1 MKTPMRDYRLV
12 IDYCACMVAIALS
25 RHRVDNDNIDNQ
37 YSAEEL
43 SSQLNLLPYSDG
55 PNFNVDSLAL
65 KHGFQLFGGYLRKRG
80 IVLIPMY
87 EKEKYLVALFERESS
102 QRSTEIKFST
112 YSSLSTDDT
121 EATVLRSVIHIRDG
135 ILKSS
140 HYPLSPHP
148 SPSSVFG
155 GLHYSAIVE
164 MNKPKVITVPKMITR
179 KSPTKL
185 SERAISNSA
194 NKIIV
199 NAESRFGPD
208 HSLFYLESAVKR
220 AKKRKLKQ
228 IATQGNDAEN
238 NEDKSDTENDDA
250 EDDALQNIGAGELIY
265 DPRILIALSNIP
277 AKHVIFAESDKTNV
291 SALYTVVKIVA
302 AERDYKNLKLAAAIA
317 TKEILQN
324 NSYYAN
330 ITTRTIMRWAA
341 SENSVSLK
349 PGRKVNE
356 EFENEVWGNL
366 MLCIFE
372 KNEIEVNY

>member
-1 MKTPMRDYRLV
+1 MRDYQLV

-25 RHRVDNDNIDNQ
+25 RHRVDNENIDNQ

-55 PNFNVDSLAL
+55 PNFNVNSLAL

-87 EKEKYLVALFERESS
+87 QKEKYLVALFELESC

-112 YSSLSTDDT
+112 YSSLSTVDA
-121 EATVLRSVIHIRDG
+121 EATVLRSVITIRDG
-135 ILKSS
+135 ILKNS
-140 HYPLSPHP
+140 HYPLSPRP

-155 GLHYSAIVE
+155 GLYYSTILE
-164 MNKPKVITVPKMITR
+164 MNKPKIVTVPKIITR

-194 NKIIV
+194 NKIII

-228 IATQGNDAEN
+228 IATHRNDAEN
-238 NEDKSDTENDDA
+238 DEDKSDSEDDDDA
-250 EDDALQNIGAGELIY
+250 EDDALQNIGAGELIN

-277 AKHVIFAESDKTNV
+277 AKHVIFAESDKINV

-302 AERDYKNLKLAAAIA
+302 TERDYKNLKLSAAIA